1 MGERCQC
8 MMDVTRLMVVITF
21 VVYTKIELLH
31 FTPESNVMLFTN
43 LPQ

>member
-1 MGERCQC
+1 MGEGSQC
-8 MMDVTRLMVVITF
+8 MMDVTRLMMVITF

-31 FTPESNVMLFTN
+31 FTPETNIMLFTN